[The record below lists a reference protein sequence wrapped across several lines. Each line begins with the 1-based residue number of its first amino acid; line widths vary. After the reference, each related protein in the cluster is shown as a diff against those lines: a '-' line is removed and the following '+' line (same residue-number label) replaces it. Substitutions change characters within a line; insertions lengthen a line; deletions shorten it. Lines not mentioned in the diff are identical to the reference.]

1 MSLPLSLK
9 SLALGSALAPHTL
22 EIYVRIILTT
32 DSRRW
37 TIFVCGTMTTQLTL
51 GPFSAK
57 ILINFHEQ
65 VRPLLFGEDAPFKNK
80 VRVVLR
86 PVPQPWHAS
95 STYLHETALAIARLA
110 PTDPDVLANPETNP
124 FYQYSVAL
132 MRESS
137 RWYSSK
143 AHDKTADQIRSELA
157 ALAVDVLSEQPR
169 KAGTTPTLSVPS
181 GEALGQEI
189 RKLTRDS
196 DDGNTGTE
204 VVPDLKYCV
213 RIHGVAYL
221 YRSSSAA
228 KRACMSRRRCCG
240 MALLSRRSRARSVR
254 VNGARSLTSVSRKP
268 TCSG

>member
-22 EIYVRIILTT
+22 EIYVR
-32 DSRRW
+32 
-37 TIFVCGTMTTQLTL
+37 
-51 GPFSAK
+51 PFSAK

-204 VVPDLKYCV
+204 VVPDLKYCIKLG
-213 RIHGVAYL
+213 RQTGVHVTPTVL
-221 YRSSSAA
+221 WNGIIEPSVSSSFSA
-228 KRACMSRRRCCG
+228 SEW
-240 MALLSRRSRARSVR
+240 RSFFDERIPKA
-254 VNGARSLTSVSRKP
+254 NM
-268 TCSG
+268 